1 MNGRAAFCAYF
12 LEDLLP
18 SGGLRADR
26 LVAAGRDEA

>member
-18 SGGLRADR
+18 AGGFATDP
-26 LVAAGRDEA
+26 LVAGPRGDR